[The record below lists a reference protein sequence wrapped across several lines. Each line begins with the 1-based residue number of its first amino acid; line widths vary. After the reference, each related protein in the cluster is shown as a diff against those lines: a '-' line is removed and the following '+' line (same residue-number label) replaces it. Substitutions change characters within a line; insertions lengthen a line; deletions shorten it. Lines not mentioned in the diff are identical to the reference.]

1 MQRSLAAASID
12 CAQLL
17 ARLVL
22 LHGDEQYSQRS
33 ALRATDLEDQSAR
46 FQLWAGNLGAFQR
59 LPASAS
65 LDYRLRG
72 SPKIAMQILELL
84 QDLEETCGHVRAI
97 ALGERANRRS
107 NPETEGMDADEGS
120 QSEETDNESDLMD
133 DDSDEQE
140 ENLSEAE
147 ELFESIKDTLGSL
160 FRLAVV
166 IRNSSPRDR
175 YARALG
181 GNNPFNEQFDVA
193 HVREKFP
200 KLNVD
205 SNVWL
210 RDRLGKAIAQRRQY
224 LFYAREHRYKL
235 GKEPVELWKPA
246 VEVPKALLQAQS
258 QAARTSDSRPVT
270 TVADTTA
277 STLFLQETPQIEM
290 DFRDDQSQT
299 SFAFSNGGEESQDKI
314 KLPRLSEVAKGQASF
329 ECPFCWTMQAIRK
342 ENAWRKH
349 ALADLRPYVCT
360 LGNCDVK
367 LFADRKTWFEHELQT
382 HRATWRCHFCNHD
395 DFPVKEA
402 LQNHMHHKHSQIGE
416 DQLKALVDAGRRPNT
431 FFKASDCPF
440 CDNWDMY
447 LRTKEHPPLPP
458 QEPVAVTLI
467 EFRRHVGSHMQDLA
481 LFAIPRGY
489 LEGDGDADSAASA
502 RAAGAGKESA
512 SIARSR
518 IALSVDSYDTDH
530 NLEPTQSPVDLTA
543 CIEAINTSLS
553 MPSPAFEEQ
562 LIAILP
568 ALSMPQLDD
577 FKTRFDL
584 TRNIGCLSDLR
595 FRIIAD
601 AAYCGPTIANERWLR
616 KWKTIAPGS
625 LTWLSIVIRIMT
637 KRHNFDISKDFM
649 DQYQNHMQFLL
660 GTLIGCPSWV
670 VNGLKHVFAHGI
682 AVTPGPIPEDHILR
696 DIDMLRASF
705 AAIGQRDDNRE
716 ASLRLYLTASNRY
729 LRKLFRVYERLHP
742 NDDLTVQIS
751 HLLNSTTDSM
761 LSDNSELFRIFV
773 DELVKEVANCARD
786 SVTKDAKRLHT
797 ALQTSN
803 SDGINQETV
812 MQRPSFEVLYLHWNK
827 PHLRAVKSEFEDLY
841 GVTVE
846 SYIDTVG
853 SRWES
858 PELLVAFL
866 KALLVV
872 DTEDPMMD
880 PGSASELNL
889 EQPFASSTPYPS
901 ILDPTH
907 GSNNPGSALPFP
919 SDLPAVI
926 PQVSGVLGFQEAAW
940 TLIVIKRWWRLYKQT
955 KILEKLLTSIS
966 QDNPLLDGPAWL
978 PILSR
983 YPIFTECPDFLDA
996 VRPHIQLQGY
1006 DANQLILGKRDC
1018 STSIGWLITGTTWY
1032 IATYNQNNQRREWV
1046 TEETGVTIGLV
1057 DTLFGLPSL
1066 IEHRTKTPCLLATL
1080 PSVIFNELAKSSP
1093 KVVEHIAAKDF
1104 GASFDLTQEC
1114 LRIEVEFGHPWWH
1127 IFHTLPSTEINRPE
1141 VVARILQSTP
1151 DPQVILLLQRT
1162 IDNIQ
1167 HTPLDLAADIDDIE
1181 TAKVLLEYGA
1191 SVLLQTVRIV
1201 LRNSNLEFMELIL
1214 NRRGAAEAANRLLRN
1229 GNKEDVAKFQKL
1241 LKELQGSVPVNLA
1254 VERDYNV
1261 ALVEPRDMSEDE
1273 AEAWDEDTNEPN
1285 DLILEDD
1292 IPFSR
1297 DDFAAAI
1304 DNCFKNDDTTT
1315 ESTSHVGQLIEA
1327 FTDKAMASTFLNST
1341 ALYND
1346 DGFSPVTGAIKHD
1359 CLELL
1364 AILLKNGID
1373 TNTADAN
1380 GLYPLDLAMS
1390 STERRT
1396 EKCVLLLDHGATK
1409 SSQDRRAELAQ
1420 LKEQIRITEDHGSE
1434 WSEILQRAAT
1444 SEESL
1449 ALVQNALE
1457 KAEHPRLTANI
1468 LLPSGRTALDVA
1480 IAHNNADLVLLLL
1493 QHEAWPAENSALIAA
1508 EANSDLDPRIVEAM
1522 RKHLPTAFKNS
1533 TAGQAIESEAPDES
1547 PNGNE
1552 GTDTEAEQTTAG
1564 EHNDN
1569 SQNAQIDT
1577 DEKAHINA
1585 NEIEDEP
1592 MAAGT
1597 GNLDDESTPAHA
1609 DTTQETSQSSS
1620 GPELVEHATQVAIRE
1635 KALNEEQVNIG

>member
-1 MQRSLAAASID
+1 
-12 CAQLL
+12 
-17 ARLVL
+17 
-22 LHGDEQYSQRS
+22 
-33 ALRATDLEDQSAR
+33 
-46 FQLWAGNLGAFQR
+46 
-59 LPASAS
+59 
-65 LDYRLRG
+65 
-72 SPKIAMQILELL
+72 
-84 QDLEETCGHVRAI
+84 
-97 ALGERANRRS
+97 
-107 NPETEGMDADEGS
+107 MDADEES
-120 QSEETDNESDLMD
+120 EFEETDNESDLTD

-140 ENLSEAE
+140 QNLSEAE
-147 ELFESIKDTLGSL
+147 ELFESIKDSLASL

-181 GNNPFNEQFDVA
+181 GKNPFNEQFDVA
-193 HVREKFP
+193 HVGEKFP

-210 RDRLGKAIAQRRQY
+210 KDRIGKAIAQRRQY
-224 LFYAREHRYKL
+224 LCYAREHRYKL

-246 VEVPKALLQAQS
+246 VEVPKAFLQAQS
-258 QAARTSDSRPVT
+258 QAARTSNSRPLT

-299 SFAFSNGGEESQDKI
+299 SFAFSKGGEESQDKI
-314 KLPRLSEVAKGQASF
+314 QLPRLSEVAKGQASF

-342 ENAWRKH
+342 ESAWRKH

-360 LGNCDVK
+360 FGNCDVK

-416 DQLKALVDAGRRPNT
+416 DQLGALLDAGRRPNT
-431 FFKASDCPF
+431 FFKASDC
-440 CDNWDMY
+440 DMWGLICKIWRFLRY
-447 LRTKEHPPLPP
+447 LEVIWREMAMLIPL
-458 QEPVAVTLI
+458 
-467 EFRRHVGSHMQDLA
+467 LA
-481 LFAIPRGY
+481 LGQ
-489 LEGDGDADSAASA
+489 LV
-502 RAAGAGKESA
+502 
-512 SIARSR
+512 
-518 IALSVDSYDTDH
+518 L
-530 NLEPTQSPVDLTA
+530 SPVDLKA

-562 LIAILP
+562 LIAVLP
-568 ALSMPQLDD
+568 GLSVPQ
-577 FKTRFDL
+577 FIGVKMSRDL
-584 TRNIGCLSDLR
+584 SRRIKNLSDFR
-595 FRIIAD
+595 FRIIVE
-601 AAYCGPTIANERWLR
+601 AACCGPTGANARWLR
-616 KWKTIAPGS
+616 KWESSAPGS
-625 LTWLSIVIRIMT
+625 LTWLSIVIRILT
-637 KRHNFDISKDFM
+637 KRYNFDTSEDFT
-649 DQYQNHMQFLL
+649 DLNQRHRQYL
-660 GTLIGCPSWV
+660 GSLIGCPSWV
-670 VNGLKHVFAHGI
+670 INALEYVFAHGI
-682 AVTPGPIPEDHILR
+682 AVTPGPIPEDRIMR
-696 DIDMLRASF
+696 DIDVLRASF
-705 AAIGQRDDNRE
+705 AAIGR
-716 ASLRLYLTASNRY
+716 SN
-729 LRKLFRVYERLHP
+729 E
-742 NDDLTVQIS
+742 
-751 HLLNSTTDSM
+751 
-761 LSDNSELFRIFV
+761 
-773 DELVKEVANCARD
+773 
-786 SVTKDAKRLHT
+786 
-797 ALQTSN
+797 
-803 SDGINQETV
+803 
-812 MQRPSFEVLYLHWNK
+812 
-827 PHLRAVKSEFEDLY
+827 
-841 GVTVE
+841 
-846 SYIDTVG
+846 
-853 SRWES
+853 
-858 PELLVAFL
+858 
-866 KALLVV
+866 
-872 DTEDPMMD
+872 
-880 PGSASELNL
+880 
-889 EQPFASSTPYPS
+889 
-901 ILDPTH
+901 
-907 GSNNPGSALPFP
+907 NP
-919 SDLPAVI
+919 VI

-978 PILSR
+978 PVLSR

-1080 PSVIFNELAKSSP
+1080 PNVTFNELAKSSP
-1093 KVVEHIAAKDF
+1093 GVVEHITAKDF

-1127 IFHTLPSTEINRPE
+1127 IFHTLPSTEVNRAE
-1141 VVARILQSTP
+1141 VVARILQSIP

-1191 SVLLQTVRIV
+1191 PVLLQTVRIV

-1229 GNKEDVAKFQKL
+1229 GNKEDVAKFQNL

-1261 ALVEPRDMSEDE
+1261 ALVEPRDISEGEIE
-1273 AEAWDEDTNEPN
+1273 APDEDTNEPD

-1304 DNCFKNDDTTT
+1304 ENCFKNDDATT
-1315 ESTSHVGQLIEA
+1315 ESTSHVGQLLEA
-1327 FTDKAMASTFLNST
+1327 FPDKATASAFLNSI

-1346 DGFSPVTGAIKHD
+1346 GGFSPVTGAIKHD
-1359 CLELL
+1359 RLELL
-1364 AILLKNGID
+1364 AILLKNDID
-1373 TNTADAN
+1373 TNAADAN

-1420 LKEQIRITEDHGSE
+1420 LKEQIRIAKDHGSE

-1449 ALVQNALE
+1449 ALVQNILE

-1468 LLPSGRTALDVA
+1468 LLPSGQTALDVA
-1480 IAHNNADLVLLLL
+1480 IAQNNADLVLLLL
-1493 QHEAWPAENSALIAA
+1493 QHEAWPAENSALVAA
-1508 EANSDLDPRIVEAM
+1508 EANSDLDPRIVGAM
-1522 RKHLPTAFKNS
+1522 RKHLPVAFKNS
-1533 TAGQAIESEAPDES
+1533 TAAQAIKSEAPDENA
-1547 PNGNE
+1547 NGNE

-1569 SQNAQIDT
+1569 SQKAPIDT
-1577 DEKAHINA
+1577 DEKAQIDA

-1592 MAAGT
+1592 MTADT
-1597 GNLDDESTPAHA
+1597 GKLDYESTAAHA
-1609 DTTQETSQSSS
+1609 DTTQETCQSSS
-1620 GPELVEHATQVAIRE
+1620 GPGLAEQATQVAVHE
-1635 KALNEEQVNIG
+1635 KAQTGEQVKIG

>member
-1 MQRSLAAASID
+1 MQRSLAAASIG

-17 ARLVL
+17 AGLTL
-22 LHGDEQYSQRS
+22 LHGDVQYSQRS
-33 ALRATDLEDQSAR
+33 ALQATDLEDQSAR
-46 FQLWAGNLGAFQR
+46 FQIWAGNLGAFQR

-65 LDYRLRG
+65 LDYRL
-72 SPKIAMQILELL
+72 L
-84 QDLEETCGHVRAI
+84 RAI

-107 NPETEGMDADEGS
+107 DPETEDMDADEGS
-120 QSEETDNESDLMD
+120 QFEETDNESDLTD

-140 ENLSEAE
+140 QNLSEAE
-147 ELFESIKDTLGSL
+147 ELFESIKDTLASL

-181 GNNPFNEQFDVA
+181 GKNPFDEQFDVA
-193 HVREKFP
+193 HVGEKFP

-210 RDRLGKAIAQRRQY
+210 KDRIGKAIAQRRQY
-224 LFYAREHRYKL
+224 LCYAREHRYKL

-246 VEVPKALLQAQS
+246 VEVPKAFLQAQS
-258 QAARTSDSRPVT
+258 QAARTSNSRPLT

-299 SFAFSNGGEESQDKI
+299 SFAFSKGGEESQDKI
-314 KLPRLSEVAKGQASF
+314 QLPRLSEVAKGQASF

-342 ENAWRKH
+342 ESAWRKH

-360 LGNCDVK
+360 FGNCDVK

-416 DQLKALVDAGRRPNT
+416 DQLGALLDAGRRPNT

-447 LRTKEHPPLPP
+447 LRAKEHPPLPP
-458 QEPVAVTLI
+458 QEPVAITLI

-512 SIARSR
+512 SVARSR

-530 NLEPTQSPVDLTA
+530 NLEPTQSPVDLKA

-562 LIAILP
+562 LIAVLP
-568 ALSMPQLDD
+568 GLSVPQ
-577 FKTRFDL
+577 FIGVKMSRDL
-584 TRNIGCLSDLR
+584 SRRIKNLSDFR
-595 FRIIAD
+595 FRIIVE
-601 AAYCGPTIANERWLR
+601 AACCGPTGANARWLR
-616 KWKTIAPGS
+616 KWESSAPGS
-625 LTWLSIVIRIMT
+625 LTWLSIVIRILT
-637 KRHNFDISKDFM
+637 KRYNFDTSEDFT
-649 DQYQNHMQFLL
+649 DLNQRHRQYL
-660 GTLIGCPSWV
+660 GSLIGCPSWV
-670 VNGLKHVFAHGI
+670 INALEYVFAHGI
-682 AVTPGPIPEDHILR
+682 AVTPGPIPEDRIMR
-696 DIDMLRASF
+696 DIDVLRASF
-705 AAIGQRDDNRE
+705 AAIGRSNENRE
-716 ASLRLYLTASNRY
+716 ASLRLYLTASNRH
-729 LRKLFRVYERLHP
+729 LRKIFRVYGRLHP
-742 NDDLTVQIS
+742 DDDLITQIF
-751 HLLNSTTDSM
+751 HLLNSATNPT
-761 LSDNSELFRIFV
+761 LKDNSELYRNFV
-773 DELVKEVANCARD
+773 DALVKEVANSALN
-786 SVTKDAKRLHT
+786 SVTKDARRLYT
-797 ALQTSN
+797 ALQTSS
-803 SDGINQETV
+803 SDGTNPETA
-812 MQRPSFEVLYLHWNK
+812 MEGLAFEVLYLHWNK
-827 PHLRAVKSEFEDLY
+827 PHLRSVKSEFEDLY

-846 SYIDTVG
+846 SYIDNVC
-853 SRWES
+853 SYWES
-858 PELLVAFL
+858 SELLAAFL
-866 KALLVV
+866 KALIVV
-872 DTEDPMMD
+872 DTEDPMME
-880 PGSASELNL
+880 PGSALELNL

-907 GSNNPGSALPFP
+907 GSNNPGSALPLP

-978 PILSR
+978 PVLSR

-1080 PSVIFNELAKSSP
+1080 PNVTFNELAKSSP
-1093 KVVEHIAAKDF
+1093 GVVEHITAKDF

-1127 IFHTLPSTEINRPE
+1127 IFHTLPSTEVNRAE

-1191 SVLLQTVRIV
+1191 PVLLQTVRIV

-1229 GNKEDVAKFQKL
+1229 GNKEDVAKFQNL

-1261 ALVEPRDMSEDE
+1261 ALVEPRDISEGEIE
-1273 AEAWDEDTNEPN
+1273 APDEDTNEPD

-1304 DNCFKNDDTTT
+1304 ENCFKNDDATT
-1315 ESTSHVGQLIEA
+1315 ESTSHVGQLLEA
-1327 FTDKAMASTFLNST
+1327 FPDKATASAFLNSI

-1346 DGFSPVTGAIKHD
+1346 GGFSPVTGAIKHD
-1359 CLELL
+1359 RLELL

-1373 TNTADAN
+1373 TNAADAN

-1420 LKEQIRITEDHGSE
+1420 LKEQIRIAKDHGSE

-1449 ALVQNALE
+1449 ALVQNILE

-1468 LLPSGRTALDVA
+1468 LLPSGQTALDVA
-1480 IAHNNADLVLLLL
+1480 IAQNNADLVLLLL
-1493 QHEAWPAENSALIAA
+1493 QHEAWPAENSALVAA
-1508 EANSDLDPRIVEAM
+1508 EANSDLDPRIVGAM
-1522 RKHLPTAFKNS
+1522 RKHLPVAFKNS
-1533 TAGQAIESEAPDES
+1533 TAAQAIKSEAPDENA
-1547 PNGNE
+1547 NGNE

-1569 SQNAQIDT
+1569 SQKAPIDT
-1577 DEKAHINA
+1577 DEKAQIDA

-1592 MAAGT
+1592 MTADT
-1597 GNLDDESTPAHA
+1597 EKLDYESTAAHA
-1609 DTTQETSQSSS
+1609 DTTQETCQSSS
-1620 GPELVEHATQVAIRE
+1620 GPGLAEQATQVAVHE
-1635 KALNEEQVNIG
+1635 KAQTEEQVKIG

>member
-1 MQRSLAAASID
+1 MQRSLAAASIG

-17 ARLVL
+17 AGLTL
-22 LHGDEQYSQRS
+22 LHGDVQYSQRS
-33 ALRATDLEDQSAR
+33 ALQATDLEDQSAR
-46 FQLWAGNLGAFQR
+46 FQIWAGNLGAFQR

-84 QDLEETCGHVRAI
+84 QDLEGTCEHVRAI

-107 NPETEGMDADEGS
+107 DPETEDMDADEGS
-120 QSEETDNESDLMD
+120 QFEETDNESDLTD

-140 ENLSEAE
+140 QNLSEAE
-147 ELFESIKDTLGSL
+147 ELFESIKDTLASL

-181 GNNPFNEQFDVA
+181 GKNPFDEQFDVA
-193 HVREKFP
+193 HVGEKFP

-210 RDRLGKAIAQRRQY
+210 KDRIGKAIAQRRQY
-224 LFYAREHRYKL
+224 LCYAREHRYKL

-246 VEVPKALLQAQS
+246 VEVPKAFLQAQS
-258 QAARTSDSRPVT
+258 QAARTSNSRPLT

-299 SFAFSNGGEESQDKI
+299 SFAFSKGGEESQDKI
-314 KLPRLSEVAKGQASF
+314 QLPRLSEVAKGQASF

-342 ENAWRKH
+342 ESAWRKH

-360 LGNCDVK
+360 FGNCDVK

-416 DQLKALVDAGRRPNT
+416 DQLGALLDAGRRPNT

-447 LRTKEHPPLPP
+447 LRAKEHPPLPP
-458 QEPVAVTLI
+458 QEPVAITLI

-512 SIARSR
+512 SVARSR

-530 NLEPTQSPVDLTA
+530 NLEPTQSPVDLKA

-562 LIAILP
+562 LIAVLP
-568 ALSMPQLDD
+568 GLSVPQ
-577 FKTRFDL
+577 FIGVKMSRDL
-584 TRNIGCLSDLR
+584 SRRIKNLSDFR
-595 FRIIAD
+595 FRIIVE
-601 AAYCGPTIANERWLR
+601 AACCGPTGANARWLR
-616 KWKTIAPGS
+616 KWESSAPGS
-625 LTWLSIVIRIMT
+625 LTWLSIVIRILT
-637 KRHNFDISKDFM
+637 KRYNFDTSEDFT
-649 DQYQNHMQFLL
+649 DLNQRHRQYL
-660 GTLIGCPSWV
+660 GSLIGCPSWV
-670 VNGLKHVFAHGI
+670 INALEYVFAHGI
-682 AVTPGPIPEDHILR
+682 AVTPGPIPEDRIMR
-696 DIDMLRASF
+696 DIDVLRASF
-705 AAIGQRDDNRE
+705 AAIGRSNENRE
-716 ASLRLYLTASNRY
+716 ASLRLYLTASNRH
-729 LRKLFRVYERLHP
+729 LRKIFRVYGRLHP
-742 NDDLTVQIS
+742 DDDLITQIF
-751 HLLNSTTDSM
+751 HLLNSATNPT
-761 LSDNSELFRIFV
+761 LKDNSELYRNFV
-773 DELVKEVANCARD
+773 DALVKEVANSALN
-786 SVTKDAKRLHT
+786 SVTKDARRLYT
-797 ALQTSN
+797 ALQTSS
-803 SDGINQETV
+803 SDGTNPETA
-812 MQRPSFEVLYLHWNK
+812 MEGLAFEVLYLHWNK
-827 PHLRAVKSEFEDLY
+827 PHLRSVKSEFEDLY

-846 SYIDTVG
+846 SYIDNVC
-853 SRWES
+853 SYWES
-858 PELLVAFL
+858 SELLAAFL
-866 KALLVV
+866 KALIVV
-872 DTEDPMMD
+872 DTEDPMME
-880 PGSASELNL
+880 PGSALELNL

-907 GSNNPGSALPFP
+907 GSNNPGSALPLP

-978 PILSR
+978 PVLSR

-1080 PSVIFNELAKSSP
+1080 PNVTFNELAKSSP
-1093 KVVEHIAAKDF
+1093 GVVEHITAKDF

-1127 IFHTLPSTEINRPE
+1127 IFHTLPSTEVNRAE

-1191 SVLLQTVRIV
+1191 PVLLQTVRIV

-1229 GNKEDVAKFQKL
+1229 GNKEDVAKFQNL

-1261 ALVEPRDMSEDE
+1261 ALVEPRDISEGEIE
-1273 AEAWDEDTNEPN
+1273 APDEDTNEPD

-1304 DNCFKNDDTTT
+1304 ENCFKNDDATT
-1315 ESTSHVGQLIEA
+1315 ESTSHVGQLLEA
-1327 FTDKAMASTFLNST
+1327 FPDKATASAFLNSI

-1346 DGFSPVTGAIKHD
+1346 GGFSPVTGAIKHD
-1359 CLELL
+1359 RLELL

-1373 TNTADAN
+1373 TNAADAN

-1420 LKEQIRITEDHGSE
+1420 LKEQIRIAKDHGSE

-1449 ALVQNALE
+1449 ALVQNILE

-1468 LLPSGRTALDVA
+1468 LLPSGQTALDVA
-1480 IAHNNADLVLLLL
+1480 IAQNNADLVLLLL
-1493 QHEAWPAENSALIAA
+1493 QHEAWPAENSALVAA
-1508 EANSDLDPRIVEAM
+1508 EANSDLDPRIVGAM
-1522 RKHLPTAFKNS
+1522 RKHLPVAFKNS
-1533 TAGQAIESEAPDES
+1533 TAAQAIKSEAPDENA
-1547 PNGNE
+1547 NGNE

-1569 SQNAQIDT
+1569 SQKAPIDT
-1577 DEKAHINA
+1577 DEKAQIDA

-1592 MAAGT
+1592 MTADT
-1597 GNLDDESTPAHA
+1597 EKLDYESTAAHA
-1609 DTTQETSQSSS
+1609 DTTQETCQSSS
-1620 GPELVEHATQVAIRE
+1620 GPGLAEQATQVAVHE
-1635 KALNEEQVNIG
+1635 KAQTEEQVKIG